1 MKILL
6 SLSLLFSFSVFA
18 DDHESDKPMYAP
30 NVAEYYVSSFKDGKG
45 MDDMMRWAAKW
56 EKWAKTGDAAA
67 ANADYSA
74 SMLVPYYG

>member
-30 NVAEYYVSSFKDGKG
+30 NVAEYYVNSLGSKKNEKAFAEIFKIISD
-45 MDDMMRWAAKW
+45 
-56 EKWAKTGDAAA
+56 E
-67 ANADYSA
+67 
-74 SMLVPYYG
+74 YYLSKEYLESNV